1 MDSLLQKRPSPKNK
15 FEIKTTEEYHKQIQK
30 ECEEF
35 VLHNVDVTTVDK
47 VLMNL
52 DVAKSSAID
61 EMSVNFFKD
70 SAPVIVIHR

>member
-1 MDSLLQKRPSPKNK
+1 MDALLQKRPRPKNK
-15 FEIKTTEEYHKQIQK
+15 LEIKTTEEYHKQIQK

-47 VLMNL
+47 VLMNV

-61 EMSVNFFKD
+61 VCQFF
-70 SAPVIVIHR
+70 